1 MAAPGFGFSVGDFIA
16 GVSLVK
22 KLVRA
27 LNDAA
32 GSRAAYRKLINELL
46 NLEEALTQIG
56 NLQLSPA
63 QESQKLILLRV
74 ATQCETSIE
83 AFLQK
88 NAKFKGS
95 LGLQSST
102 MLPSWRTNLHK
113 IQWALCK
120 DNAID
125 DLRTEIAAHTTA
137 LNVTLATVQV
147 LVLPHI
153 NVDRRLTLSGLQS
166 NYKNKAWI
174 TASKCCK

>member
-22 KLVRA
+22 KLIRA

-32 GSRAAYRKLINELL
+32 GSRAAYRKLISELL
-46 NLEEALTQIG
+46 NLEEALTETG
-56 NLQLSPA
+56 NLQLGPA

-74 ATQCETSIE
+74 STQCQTSIE
-83 AFLQK
+83 EFLQK
-88 NAKFKGS
+88 NAKFKES

-102 MLPSWRTNLHK
+102 TLSTWRTNLHK

-125 DLRTEIAAHTTA
+125 DLRTEIAAHTTT
-137 LNVTLATVQV
+137 LKVILATVQV
-147 LVLPHI
+147 
-153 NVDRRLTLSGLQS
+153 
-166 NYKNKAWI
+166 
-174 TASKCCK
+174 